1 MPNVTRRNRGMNVL
15 ACFAMRDQK
24 RCDLRETACRW
35 LYATHSRTRNSA
47 HFPLMGSF
55 GKATLYMEMLGRAP
69 CCRTVEI
76 CVAGEWSRML
86 NALNA
91 MRLKTCPRRL
101 AKLGRRLQGE
111 PSTVNTN

>member
-55 GKATLYMEMLGRAP
+55 GKAIYGDVGKGAMLQDRRDMRRGRMVTNAQRPERDAP
-69 CCRTVEI
+69 
-76 CVAGEWSRML
+76 
-86 NALNA
+86 
-91 MRLKTCPRRL
+91 
-101 AKLGRRLQGE
+101 
-111 PSTVNTN
+111 